1 MEAKAKR
8 YVRFMSFEE
17 FEKFITGQVL
27 ESCTD
32 WRKQGQCTD
41 SVGFCFFD
49 DSVPPEERIEYLTGV
64 VTMEAVA
71 VFERLGGK
79 PMRKS
84 QGRYR
89 DQEADKDIFNPLAP
103 IPMMKVDEYSVESYS
118 REDMRLVRLGEV
130 ISPIERKI
138 NWWKRV

>member
-27 ESCTD
+27 ENCTD

-64 VTMEAVA
+64 VTMEAVV
-71 VFERLGGK
+71 VFERLSDE

-89 DQEADKDIFNPLAP
+89 DQEADEDIFNPLAP

-130 ISPIERKI
+130 TSPIERKI

>member
-17 FEKFITGQVL
+17 FE
-27 ESCTD
+27 
-32 WRKQGQCTD
+32 
-41 SVGFCFFD
+41 
-49 DSVPPEERIEYLTGV
+49 
-64 VTMEAVA
+64 
-71 VFERLGGK
+71 RLSDE

-89 DQEADKDIFNPLAP
+89 DQEADEDIFNPLAP

>member
-1 MEAKAKR
+1 METKAKR

-17 FEKFITGQVL
+17 FEKFITGQAL
-27 ESCTD
+27 ENHTD
-32 WRKQGQCTD
+32 WREQGQCTD

-64 VTMEAVA
+64 VTMEAVV
-71 VFERLGGK
+71 VFERLGDE

-89 DQEADKDIFNPLAP
+89 DQEADKNTFNLFAP
-103 IPMMKVDEYSVESYS
+103 IPMMRVDEYSVESYS
-118 REDMRLVRLGEV
+118 WEDMRLVRLGEV

-138 NWWKRV
+138 NWWERI